1 MDNAKNPPVMALP
14 FEMGYVRKILP
25 VFRVGMW
32 ARDANGVICYIAQD
46 LPAENAWSAV
56 GRMMLHLR
64 ATDPRISIRPDGISV
79 IRIPGERTTQPND
92 GEIIQ

>member
-1 MDNAKNPPVMALP
+1 MALSS
-14 FEMGYVRKILP
+14 EMGYVKKTLP

-32 ARDANGVICYIAQD
+32 ARDANGVIRYIAQD
-46 LPAENAWSAV
+46 ISAENAWSAV

-79 IRIPGERTTQPND
+79 IRIPSERTTQLNKE
-92 GEIIQ
+92 EIIQ

>member
-1 MDNAKNPPVMALP
+1 MDNAKNPPVISSP
-14 FEMGYVRKILP
+14 FEMGSVKKSLP

-32 ARDANGVICYIAQD
+32 ARDAGGLICYIAQD
-46 LPAENAWSAV
+46 IPAENAWSAV

-79 IRIPGERTTQPND
+79 IRIPGERMSRPND
-92 GEIIQ
+92 GVVIQ

>member
-1 MDNAKNPPVMALP
+1 MALP
-14 FEMGYVRKILP
+14 FKMGYVKKFLS

-46 LPAENAWSAV
+46 IPAENAWSAV

-64 ATDPRISIRPDGISV
+64 VTDPRISIRPDGISV
-79 IRIPGERTTQPND
+79 IRIPGERTTQSND
-92 GEIIQ
+92 EKIIQ